1 MEHLAPGFVKP
12 EQLNVVSVLGA
23 LIVVGG
29 SMLCALGSAPAP
41 AKVAVPDEVGAGVS

>member
-1 MEHLAPGFVKP
+1 
-12 EQLNVVSVLGA
+12 VSVLGA

-41 AKVAVPDEVGAGVS
+41 STAALQGDRGRRAA